1 MAKTSSTKT
10 SGNKTSGNKSSG
22 NKGSG
27 KKTSG
32 KRSGSSGD
40 SPAKNFFLGATV
52 IVGGLLVL
60 NLYNSV
66 PRGGT
71 EIEHSVAE
79 DVRRKPLSDAEA
91 RGLAP
96 FIDAT
101 WEGKDFDGPLPSKL
115 KRGAAAVF
123 VEARAGGERVGG
135 DALWRDGDSTEAALK
150 DALKAMKQR
159 LKDKSE
165 LAKADT
171 LVLFLAH
178 SFDTIDVDDDS
189 GKISNVRRG
198 LRGIEFIA
206 NDEPT
211 RVSPTEML
219 ATNRDFKKIIA
230 RFEQRSGLGKGATKR
245 GGRVRTRIFEGDQML
260 FMLGATPRKVEPM
273 FRGNQLITMEEVTKP
288 STQHLAD
295 TLSGYLFHN
304 LQDNG
309 RQIYIWWPS
318 VGDEPNYKSK
328 NNMIRQW
335 MATVAM
341 GRVAR
346 KNDEDPTN
354 DDTTQL
360 TRVATNIDYNLSQF
374 FHEEP
379 LPANAPKMSTGDT
392 MGLIEFRGKVKLG
405 AIALTALSIA
415 EHPARERWQRQEQAI
430 QRTINALWR
439 EDGYMKSFMK
449 PLDYRDYHNFYPGE
463 ALLYWSTLLEKD
475 GLDVLAPDGEKLF
488 DKFMKSV
495 WYFKDWHLANRNPA
509 FIPWHTQAYYK
520 VWKLTGDKK
529 ILEWT
534 MEMNDWLLRVQ
545 DWDNNTP
552 FPDTNGRFYSRSPNY
567 GPPHASSTGVY
578 LEGLIFAWLMAKET
592 GQTERQERYR
602 RAIMRGLR
610 SCMQLTFFDE
620 IDMFYVSK
628 RDVVRGGVR
637 ETVYDNEI
645 RVDNVQHNLM
655 GQLNILRY
663 MAPEEFRP

>member
-1 MAKTSSTKT
+1 MAKNTGS
-10 SGNKTSGNKSSG
+10 KSSSA
-22 NKGSG
+22 NKPSGSKPG
-27 KKTSG
+27 QRKSSQ
-32 KRSGSSGD
+32 RSGPGGGD
-40 SPAKNFFLGATV
+40 SPAKSFFIGATV

-71 EIEHSVAE
+71 EVEHSVPE
-79 DVRRKPLSDAEA
+79 NVTRKPLSDAEA
-91 RGLAP
+91 RSLAP
-96 FIDAT
+96 FLDAV
-101 WEGKDFDGPLPSKL
+101 WDGKGGGAVPASL
-115 KRGAAAVF
+115 KKGEAAVF
-123 VEARAGGERVGG
+123 VEARANGQKVGG
-135 DALWRDGDSTEAALK
+135 GSLWREGKTGEAALK
-150 DALKAMKQR
+150 SALQAMKKQ
-159 LKDKSE
+159 LKDKGDLE
-165 LAKADT
+165 RADT

-178 SFDTIDVDDDS
+178 SFQTIDVDDDS

-206 NDEPT
+206 KDKPT

-219 ATNRDFKKIIA
+219 ATNRDFKMVIE
-230 RFEQRSGLGKGATKR
+230 RFEQSSGLGDGATKR
-245 GGRVRTRIFEGDQML
+245 GQVRTRTFEGDQML
-260 FMLGATPRKVEPM
+260 FFLKTAPRKVEPM
-273 FRGNQLITMEEVTKP
+273 FRGNQLITMEEVTKD
-288 STQHLAD
+288 STQVLAD
-295 TLSGYLFHN
+295 ALSDYLFHN
-304 LQDNG
+304 LQPDG

-318 VGDEPNYKSK
+318 VGDEPNFKKK

-346 KNDEDPTN
+346 KNDEDPSN
-354 DDTTQL
+354 DDTEQL
-360 TRVATNIDYNLSQF
+360 SRVATNIDYNLAQF

-379 LPANAPKMSTGDT
+379 LPADAPKMSTGDT
-392 MGLIEFRGKVKLG
+392 MGLIEFQGKVKLG

-439 EDGYMKSFMK
+439 DDGYMKSFMK
-449 PLDYRDYHNFYPGE
+449 PSNYRDFHNFYPGE

-475 GLDVLAPDGEKLF
+475 GLDVLAPDGEKLL

-529 ILEWT
+529 ILDWT

-545 DWDNNTP
+545 DWEDRTQ
-552 FPDTNGRFYSRSPNY
+552 FPDVNGRFYSKSPNY

-592 GQTERQERYR
+592 GQTERQEKYR
-602 RAIMRGLR
+602 QAIMRGLR

-620 IDMFYVSK
+620 IDMYYVSK

-663 MAPEEFRP
+663 MEPGEFRP